1 MILSLKHTLAKFW
14 SGIQAVLVL
23 SPPLLMPRTYLLI
36 NRAIDLNLNVPSFGK
51 IDVIFYF
58 LAFWLLGAA
67 EQVYKT

>member
-23 SPPLLMPRTYLLI
+23 SPLLLMPRTYLLI

>member
-14 SGIQAVLVL
+14 SGIRAVLVL
-23 SPPLLMPRTYLLI
+23 SPLLLMPRTYLLI